1 MKSKL
6 FPITTLILGFGL
18 IVTVYFIV
26 DYSNQN
32 KELTTENG
40 QLTSSLSDTEAQLDK
55 SEGIVDSLED
65 EYSSL
70 TFELEDQTAS
80 LEELQLNHDELL
92 SSHDELQSNYDEL
105 FNFTYCGEE
114 LIDLVEMNYRSN
126 AKASEALTLWVDD
139 MWGDVLTSW
148 WWDFW
153 SPDAPALHVIETGYA
168 NDYFIVYFEQQ
179 EFKDAN
185 NGVFIVS
192 HYCWLDG
199 GPGNH

>member
-80 LEELQLNHDELL
+80 LEELQLNHDEL
-92 SSHDELQSNYDEL
+92 QSNYDEL

-139 MWGDVLTSW
+139 MWGDVRTSW
-148 WWDFW
+148 WWGFW
-153 SPDAPALHVIETGYA
+153 SGDEPALHVIETGYA